1 MSLIELFTEYKNY
14 RHAVLVTTQFTNKE
28 CFELKSVFL
37 GSNYSVTTL
46 FGNRIVT
53 ECKMPF
59 KNETAYLIFDRSNT
73 LYETLDKIAK
83 KYNFELA
90 ECYTNNIEDI
100 IFGPY
105 VLYAKIGSIVY
116 EFFPDTEYNMIDDV
130 LSNYSTWQID
140 NLKEIAKE
148 ILS

>member
-1 MSLIELFTEYKNY
+1 MSLIELFTKYKNCN
-14 RHAVLVTTQFTNKE
+14 HAVLITTHLTTKE
-28 CFELKSVFL
+28 CFELKSVLL
-37 GSNYSVTTL
+37 GSDYSVTTL
-46 FGNRIVT
+46 LGNRIVT
-53 ECKMPF
+53 ECKIPF
-59 KNETAYLIFDRSNT
+59 KNESAYLIFDRRNI

-105 VLYAKIGSIVY
+105 VLYTKIGSVVY
-116 EFFPDTEYNMIDDV
+116 EFYTDVEYNTIDDA